1 MANPAGLVVVMML
14 QEEWRRQAAA
24 DRAATASRR
33 QTTSQVPSPHGSW
46 LDRVRRRPRVQPAT
60 DAG

>member
-1 MANPAGLVVVMML
+1 MANPTGLVVVMML

-24 DRAATASRR
+24 DRAAATSRR
-33 QTTSQVPSPHGSW
+33 PTRSQVTPRGSW
-46 LDRVRRRPRVQPAT
+46 LDRVRRRPHVQPAP

>member
-24 DRAATASRR
+24 DRAAAASRR
-33 QTTSQVPSPHGSW
+33 QATSQVPSPRGSW
-46 LDRVRRRPRVQPAT
+46 FDRVRRRPIVQRAP